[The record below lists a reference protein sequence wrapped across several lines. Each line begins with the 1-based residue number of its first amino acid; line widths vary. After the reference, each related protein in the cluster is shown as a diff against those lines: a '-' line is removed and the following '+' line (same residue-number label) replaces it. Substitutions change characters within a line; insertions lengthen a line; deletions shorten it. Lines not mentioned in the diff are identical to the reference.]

1 MAAGNILIIEDEE
14 RLRANMK
21 VVLGFEGYSVT
32 TAADGNQGVAYLR
45 DASFDLVITD
55 IKMEGLNG
63 FEVMEYIA
71 AHTPHT
77 PVIVMTGY
85 ASTTSAVEA
94 LRQGAY
100 DYIAK
105 PFEIEIIR
113 FSIERALEKS
123 RLQQEIKG
131 HM

>member
-1 MAAGNILIIEDEE
+1 MLPPRRTEI
-14 RLRANMK
+14 K
-21 VVLGFEGYSVT
+21 
-32 TAADGNQGVAYLR
+32 GVAYLR

-77 PVIVMTGY
+77 PVIVITGY

-131 HM
+131 IPAGRCETSCLRLAYFQPQCAPHSS